1 MASFVMKVPV
11 FFLQSLDVFVTLGR
25 VFKIDDD
32 DFYYLYVLADMISN
46 LICQRRAFSEDE
58 NDVENDVE
66 KDSDVEE
73 VEMVDRI
80 PVEI

>member
-1 MASFVMKVPV
+1 VASFVMKVPV

-66 KDSDVEE
+66 KDSDSEE